1 MFMEASSWKSS
12 LAAYGMWIWEIF
24 VLLWQG
30 RHSNEF
36 FLRLL
41 ILLSAQNLGKFT
53 SPSFRS

>member
-1 MFMEASSWKSS
+1 MFMEASSWKSN

-41 ILLSAQNLGKFT
+41 PSRSAQSLGNDN
-53 SPSFRS
+53 SP